1 MKARKTFL
9 TAATAVTL
17 AIAGTSVASAQE
29 ELPDDASTGSSAS
42 NEDSGSAPTAGSAEL
57 SAERDVFGSVTG
69 ADALGSW
76 TGDQFDY
83 GKATE
88 ALVSLAVGGA
98 ARGDPGRR
106 LHRRHRRLRRLPGCP
121 AGQPELHRR
130 SARLAQLSPPSTPRH
145 GDGVLFY
152 LHHQFL
158 GKYPLR
164 IEGALAK
171 PP

>member
-1 MKARKTFL
+1 MKTRKTFL

-88 ALVSLAVGGA
+88 ALVSLAIGGA
-98 ARGDPGRR
+98 AVAT
-106 LHRRHRRLRRLPGCP
+106 L
-121 AGQPELHRR
+121 AGAYTAAIDASDAFQ
-130 SARLAQLSPPSTPRH
+130 
-145 GDGVLFY
+145 GVLQNSRNFIES
-152 LHHQFL
+152 QL
-158 GKYPLR
+158 G
-164 IEGALAK
+164 
-171 PP
+171 

>member
-17 AIAGTSVASAQE
+17 AIAGTGVASAQE

-42 NEDSGSAPTAGSAEL
+42 NEESGSAPTAGSAEL

-83 GKATE
+83 RKATE

-98 ARGDPGRR
+98 AVAT
-106 LHRRHRRLRRLPGCP
+106 L
-121 AGQPELHRR
+121 AGAYTAAIDASDAFQ
-130 SARLAQLSPPSTPRH
+130 
-145 GDGVLFY
+145 GVLQDSRNFIES
-152 LHHQFL
+152 QL
-158 GKYPLR
+158 G
-164 IEGALAK
+164 
-171 PP
+171 

>member
-1 MKARKTFL
+1 MKTRKTFL

-29 ELPDDASTGSSAS
+29 ELPDNDGSTGSSAS
-42 NEDSGSAPTAGSAEL
+42 NEESGSAPTAGSAEL

-98 ARGDPGRR
+98 AVAT
-106 LHRRHRRLRRLPGCP
+106 L
-121 AGQPELHRR
+121 AGAYTAAIDASDAFQ
-130 SARLAQLSPPSTPRH
+130 
-145 GDGVLFY
+145 GVLQDSRNFIES
-152 LHHQFL
+152 QL
-158 GKYPLR
+158 G
-164 IEGALAK
+164 
-171 PP
+171 

>member
-1 MKARKTFL
+1 MKTRKTFL

-29 ELPDDASTGSSAS
+29 DLPDDASTGSSAS

-98 ARGDPGRR
+98 AVAT
-106 LHRRHRRLRRLPGCP
+106 L
-121 AGQPELHRR
+121 AGAYTAAIDASDAFQ
-130 SARLAQLSPPSTPRH
+130 
-145 GDGVLFY
+145 GVLQNSRNFIES
-152 LHHQFL
+152 QL
-158 GKYPLR
+158 G
-164 IEGALAK
+164 
-171 PP
+171 

>member
-1 MKARKTFL
+1 MKTRKTFL

-98 ARGDPGRR
+98 AVAT
-106 LHRRHRRLRRLPGCP
+106 L
-121 AGQPELHRR
+121 AGAYTAAIDASDAFQ
-130 SARLAQLSPPSTPRH
+130 
-145 GDGVLFY
+145 GVLQNSRNFIES
-152 LHHQFL
+152 QL
-158 GKYPLR
+158 G
-164 IEGALAK
+164 
-171 PP
+171 

>member
-17 AIAGTSVASAQE
+17 AIAGTGVASAQE

-42 NEDSGSAPTAGSAEL
+42 NEESGSTPTAGSAEL

-98 ARGDPGRR
+98 AVAT
-106 LHRRHRRLRRLPGCP
+106 L
-121 AGQPELHRR
+121 AGAYTAAIDASDAFQ
-130 SARLAQLSPPSTPRH
+130 
-145 GDGVLFY
+145 GVLQDSRNFIES
-152 LHHQFL
+152 QL
-158 GKYPLR
+158 G
-164 IEGALAK
+164 
-171 PP
+171 

>member
-98 ARGDPGRR
+98 AVAT
-106 LHRRHRRLRRLPGCP
+106 L
-121 AGQPELHRR
+121 AGAYTAAIDASDAFQ
-130 SARLAQLSPPSTPRH
+130 
-145 GDGVLFY
+145 GVLQDSRNF
-152 LHHQFL
+152 
-158 GKYPLR
+158 
-164 IEGALAK
+164 IEGQLG
-171 PP
+171 

>member
-42 NEDSGSAPTAGSAEL
+42 NEESGSAPTAGSAEL

-98 ARGDPGRR
+98 AVAT
-106 LHRRHRRLRRLPGCP
+106 L
-121 AGQPELHRR
+121 AGAYTAAIDASDAFQ
-130 SARLAQLSPPSTPRH
+130 
-145 GDGVLFY
+145 GVLQDSRNFIES
-152 LHHQFL
+152 QL
-158 GKYPLR
+158 G
-164 IEGALAK
+164 
-171 PP
+171 